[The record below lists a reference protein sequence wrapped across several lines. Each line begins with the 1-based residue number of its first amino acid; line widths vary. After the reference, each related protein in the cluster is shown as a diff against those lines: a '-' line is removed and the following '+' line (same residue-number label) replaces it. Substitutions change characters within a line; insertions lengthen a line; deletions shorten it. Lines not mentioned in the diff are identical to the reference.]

1 MKNKLAYFLFFCLML
16 ISGAAFADE
25 RITSFDSL
33 IQAQYDGSLIV
44 TEKITVYHEGKEIRR
59 GIYRDLPTSKGEKYK
74 LLEILRNGNPEPGFV
89 ETGYGYYRINTGN
102 DDYLPQPALSEFTI
116 KYKVWNIPQAYDG
129 YDEIYWNVT
138 GDGWQFPIEKVS
150 AKVELPKEASIIQ
163 QASYIGR
170 YGSTESAIETG
181 AGSFKGRLLLPR
193 EQMTIAVA
201 FTPGVISTK
210 KKADYKNIYMP
221 TGYIVYL
228 ICLLWIWYKKGKDPT
243 KKAIMPQYEPPKELS
258 AAQAYCLYNKGA
270 VNDIFPISVIQMII
284 NGFLKLTT
292 KEEGAF
298 IFKSTVYLV
307 ERTGKEPSDAEEKL
321 YREAGVLR
329 FDGEYNTVIRRLS
342 DKYQNAIKASV
353 SHLYAKNTMWVF
365 IPTLLYIFSLFFA
378 YNSLTDFFNIIAPMI
393 FTAFVLTCVSSL
405 RFSTLLRQ
413 GVFASLFLLVSGYL
427 MFLFIIAPNYRN
439 DMLPFI
445 LVSLTLGTSAIFS
458 YLVYKPSEKGA
469 RLIEHLKGLKMFL
482 KATKDPDNIKKSLD
496 DKCMEKL
503 FPYAMAIGLE
513 KEWDTKFTS
522 LFGKEA
528 YQEFMLYHPYTS
540 NIFAHSV
547 SATARP
553 THSSGGSGSFGG
565 GFSGGGHGGGGG
577 GGR

>member
-1 MKNKLAYFLFFCLML
+1 MKNKLAYFLVFCLML
-16 ISGAAFADE
+16 ISGAVFAEE

-59 GIYRDLPTSKGEKYK
+59 GIYRDLPTGKGEKYK

-102 DDYLPQPALSEFTI
+102 DDYLPQPALSEFTV

-210 KKADYKNIYMP
+210 KMADYKNIFMP
-221 TGYIVYL
+221 AGYIVYL
-228 ICLLWIWYKKGKDPT
+228 ICLLWIWYKKGRDPT
-243 KKAIMPQYEPPKELS
+243 QKAIMPQYEPPKELS

-270 VNDIFPISVIQMII
+270 VKDIFPISVIQMII

-307 ERTGKEPSDAEEKL
+307 ERTGKEPSNMEEKL
-321 YREAGVLR
+321 YDESGVLK
-329 FDGEYNTVIRRLS
+329 FDGEYNPAARSLFI
-342 DKYQNAIKASV
+342 KYLNAVEASV
-353 SHLYAKNTMWVF
+353 SHLYAKNTIWVF
-365 IPTLLYIFSLFFA
+365 MPTLLYIFSLLFA
-378 YNSLTDFFNIIAPMI
+378 YNNLTDFFNIIAPMI
-393 FTAFVLTCVSSL
+393 FTAFVLTYVSSL

-427 MFLFIIAPNYRN
+427 MFLFIISPNYRN

-469 RLIEHLKGLKMFL
+469 RLIEHLEGLKMFL
-482 KATKDPDNIKKSLD
+482 KATKDPDHIKKSLD

-513 KEWDTKFTS
+513 KEWETKFTS

-547 SATARP
+547 FTTARP
-553 THSSGGSGSFGG
+553 TRNSGGSGSFGG